1 MTSKHGEARGARV
14 FEDSISGVALICGK
28 DPGLG
33 SAQSLATA
41 RALFV
46 RLRWMVAWFKSHF
59 QAHIRTAKREVEFL
73 VLHLNRR

>member
-14 FEDSISGVALICGK
+14 FEDAISGVALICGK

-46 RLRWMVAWFKSHF
+46 RLRLDGGLVQISFPGAYTH
-59 QAHIRTAKREVEFL
+59 REKGGGFL
-73 VLHLNRR
+73 VLHFNRR